1 MKISLILIFISSLL
15 LSQDQDKQLR
25 NFFNSLNNK
34 TILAEII
41 EENSSFNANISSK
54 DSKIYFETVALDS
67 TISLFEKNLITSFDL
82 SQKKII
88 IESSE
93 KNILDFFAYENFEN
107 ASLIKVE
114 KENDNSIYS
123 YNFYDNILLIIFNN
137 SENMVSRINLI
148 QTEKIIFE
156 CIIVEVNNYQNPL
169 EFFNIDDSWTTID
182 WRTN

>member
-182 WRTN
+182 WRLN

>member
-25 NFFNSLNNK
+25 IFFNDLKNK
-34 TILAEII
+34 TILVEII
-41 EENSSFNANISSK
+41 EENSFFNANISLK
-54 DSKIYFETVALDS
+54 DSKIYFETLASDS

-88 IESSE
+88 IENSE

-107 ASLIKVE
+107 ASLIEVE
-114 KENDNSIYS
+114 KKNENSIYS
-123 YNFYDNILLIIFNN
+123 YSFYDNILLIIFNR

-148 QTEKIIFE
+148 QSEKVIFE
-156 CIIVEVNNYQNPL
+156 CIIVEVNNYQNPF
-169 EFFNIDDSWTTID
+169 EFFNIDDTWTTID
-182 WRTN
+182 WRLN

>member
-54 DSKIYFETVALDS
+54 DSKIYFETVASDS

-114 KENDNSIYS
+114 KENENSIYS

-182 WRTN
+182 WRLN

>member
-1 MKISLILIFISSLL
+1 MKISLIFFLLTNSLFSQ
-15 LSQDQDKQLR
+15 SQDTQIKDY
-25 NFFNSLNNK
+25 FNSLNNK
-34 TILAEII
+34 TILIEIF
-41 EENSSFNANISSK
+41 ENQSVLNAKISLN
-54 DSKIYFETVALDS
+54 DSKIYFETIDTDS

-123 YNFYDNILLIIFNN
+123 YNFYDNILLIVFNN

-156 CIIVEVNNYQNPL
+156 CIIIEVNNYQNPL

-182 WRTN
+182 WRLN